1 MEINGKNGKN
11 SFDGEF
17 KNIVAL
23 QGYIH
28 LIISVMRLPAKVY
41 HGNSPYCA

>member
-1 MEINGKNGKN
+1 MEINGKYEKN
-11 SFDGEF
+11 SLYGEF

-28 LIISVMRLPAKVY
+28 LNTSVMRLPVKVY
-41 HGNSPYCA
+41 HSESPYLA